1 MPYEFLTP
9 EWIEAVHAL
18 RAEHPEAGSAVPLAI
33 RMNLVVTEIPWG
45 GEVLAHVDSTS
56 GPLVVEERHLED
68 PDLSVKVDYATA
80 KALLV
85 DGNPQ
90 AALSS
95 FMAGKIQV
103 EGDMTKLLGLQGA
116 TPDARALAF
125 AQAVRDLTV

>member
-9 EWIEAVHAL
+9 EWVEAVHAL
-18 RAEHPEAGSAVPLAI
+18 RDEHSEAGSSVPVAI
-33 RMNLVVTEIPWG
+33 RMNLVVTEVPWG
-45 GEVLAHVDSTS
+45 EEVSAHVDTTQ
-56 GPLVVEERHLED
+56 GQLVVERSHLEN

-90 AALSS
+90 AAVSS

-103 EGDMTKLLGLQGA
+103 EGDMTKLLGLQG
-116 TPDARALAF
+116 TQPDARALAF
-125 AQAVRDLTV
+125 AQAVRDVTA